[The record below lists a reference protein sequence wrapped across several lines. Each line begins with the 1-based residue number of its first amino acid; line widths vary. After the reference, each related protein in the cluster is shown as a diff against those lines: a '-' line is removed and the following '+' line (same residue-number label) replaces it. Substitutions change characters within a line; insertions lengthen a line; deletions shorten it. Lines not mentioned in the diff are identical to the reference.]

1 MNRGVGLTALLAAG
15 MLAGCTDTNYT
26 VYILRNQIL
35 ADGCKV
41 ASSATDFVSFG
52 ELDVTDPI
60 PGSNLVNTGYLLAA
74 AVQNGT
80 DPDPNDSN
88 LHIFFAMGADVELR
102 SNGSAGSDSIIA
114 ALGVRNLVSRT
125 QYFGGSIPPGGVA
138 GMGFPVI
145 DADQTLALG
154 DIIGTQ
160 VVQVIARS
168 KVFGVIDGNDV
179 TGSPF
184 DFPVTVCKGC
194 LVADLGSCAA
204 LAGSTMMFNTG
215 GTCNKLQ
222 DALLDCCDLG
232 GGVLQCPPVTMST
245 GD

>member
-26 VYILRNQIL
+26 VYILRNQVL

-41 ASSATDFVSFG
+41 ATSGTDFVSFG
-52 ELDVTDPI
+52 ELDVTDPV

-80 DPDPNDSN
+80 APDSNDTN

-102 SNGSAGSDSIIA
+102 SNGSSGSDAVIA
-114 ALGVRNLVSRT
+114 ALGVRSLLSRT
-125 QYFGGSIPPGGVA
+125 LYFGGSIPPGGTA
-138 GMGFPVI
+138 GMGFPII
-145 DADQTLALG
+145 DEEQTLALG
-154 DIIGTQ
+154 DILGTQ

-168 KVFGVIDGNDV
+168 KIFGIIDGNDV

-194 LVADLGSCAA
+194 LVADLGSC
-204 LAGSTMMFNTG
+204 SVVSMSSQMFNAG

-222 DALLDCCDLG
+222 DALLDCCELDG
-232 GGVLQCPPVTMST
+232 GGLQCPPQMSS
-245 GD
+245 GN